1 MYNIHPIFV
10 HFPIALLFV
19 YSFIKILPFRKWF
32 PNVAWRD
39 IERLLL
45 IVGIGGAYLSLST
58 GEQAEEFTRPNR
70 SLVEAHA
77 FFANFSTRMY
87 LLILIGEVANY
98 INTKNF
104 SFINKINYL
113 PKLITWIEKI
123 LTNKN
128 LVIVLVVL
136 GFITLFLTGV
146 LGGVLVYGTTADPL
160 APFILKILNINL

>member
-1 MYNIHPIFV
+1 MYNLHPIFV

-19 YSFIKILPFRKWF
+19 YSVIKILPFRRWL

-39 IERLLL
+39 IERVLL
-45 IVGIGGAYLSLST
+45 VFGIGGAFLSLST
-58 GEQAEEFTRPNR
+58 GEQAAELTRPNR
-70 SLVEAHA
+70 SLVEAHE

-87 LLILIGEVANY
+87 LLLLIGEVANY
-98 INTKNF
+98 LNTKNF
-104 SFINKINYL
+104 ILINKINYL
-113 PKLITWIEKI
+113 PKLIAWIEKV

-128 LVIVLVVL
+128 LVLTLVVL

>member
-1 MYNIHPIFV
+1 MYNLHPIFV

-19 YSFIKILPFRKWF
+19 YSIIKILPVYRWL

-39 IERLLL
+39 IERVLLVFGL
-45 IVGIGGAYLSLST
+45 GGAYLSLST
-58 GEQAEEFTRPNR
+58 GEQAADLSRPNE
-70 SLVEAHA
+70 SLVEAHE

-87 LLILIGEVANY
+87 LLIMIGEVANY
-98 INTKNF
+98 LNTKNF
-104 SFINKINYL
+104 TFINKINYL
-113 PKLITWIEKI
+113 PKLIAWIEKV

-128 LVIVLVVL
+128 LVLILVVL

>member
-19 YSFIKILPFRKWF
+19 YSIIKLLPFAKWF

-45 IVGIGGAYLSLST
+45 VVGIGGAYLSLST
-58 GEQAEEFTRPNR
+58 GEQAEELSRPNR
-70 SLVEAHA
+70 SLVDAHA

-87 LLILIGEVANY
+87 LLLLIGEVANY

-113 PKLITWIEKI
+113 PKLIIWVEKI
-123 LTNKN
+123 LINKN
-128 LVIVLVVL
+128 LVIVLTIL

>member
-19 YSFIKILPFRKWF
+19 YSIIKLLPFAKWF
-32 PNVAWRD
+32 PNIAWRD

-45 IVGIGGAYLSLST
+45 VVGIGGAYLSLST
-58 GEQAEEFTRPNR
+58 GEQAEELSRPNK
-70 SLVEAHA
+70 SLVDAHA

-87 LLILIGEVANY
+87 LLLLIGEVANY

-113 PKLITWIEKI
+113 PKLIIWVEKI

-128 LVIVLVVL
+128 LVILLTIL

>member
-1 MYNIHPIFV
+1 MYNLHPIFV

-19 YSFIKILPFRKWF
+19 YSIIKILPVYRWL

-39 IERLLL
+39 IERVLLVFGL
-45 IVGIGGAYLSLST
+45 GGAYLSLST
-58 GEQAEEFTRPNR
+58 GEQSADLSRPNE

-87 LLILIGEVANY
+87 LLLLIGEVANY
-98 INTKNF
+98 LNTKNF
-104 SFINKINYL
+104 SFVNKINYL
-113 PKLITWIEKI
+113 PKLIAWIEKV

-128 LVIVLVVL
+128 LVLILVVL
-136 GFITLFLTGV
+136 GFITLFLTGL